1 MKFSVVIPT
10 YNRSMQLML
19 TLKAFE
25 KQTCPMDQFEI
36 IVVNDG
42 STDNTLEQLEQ
53 YHAPYRLTL
62 LSLKQQSGR
71 SVTRNVGVSESK
83 ERYIIFCDPDFLVSP
98 NFIEI
103 HASYHKKYPNSVV
116 SGAPNIW
123 QNVYTHMHADFSK
136 EERGLMHV
144 VLKDTGLW
152 NDHFWEAKE
161 TIDVIS
167 LDDVYHQTDKLRK
180 VIAPWDVDEP
190 VKAQYARTDVA
201 PWDVDEPVKA
211 QYARTDVAPW
221 DVDEPV
227 KAQYART
234 DVAPW
239 LLSVTRCLSMPK
251 RLFISAGGFHDKFF
265 KYGLEDW
272 ELGYRLHRRG
282 YKFKVIKEIIGYHQE
297 HPSSFRN
304 DDSVNEN
311 LKILY
316 KKHGFRD
323 PELTLF
329 ATCPPSSKIGVY
341 KNTLRTLRAW
351 GKSKRPSYRRS
362 ARQVKRACARSAK
375 LLYKNP
381 ESPVYKHV
389 SSSLEQALVSL
400 DRVYTGRSS
409 RLQKHRKIK
418 RIMDKTCRS
427 LNRR

>member
-42 STDNTLEQLEQ
+42 STDNTLERLEQ

-103 HASYHKKYPNSVV
+103 HASYHKKYPNTVV

-190 VKAQYARTDVA
+190 I
-201 PWDVDEPVKA
+201 
-211 QYARTDVAPW
+211 
-221 DVDEPV
+221 

-251 RLFISAGGFHDKFF
+251 RLFIRAGGFHDKFF